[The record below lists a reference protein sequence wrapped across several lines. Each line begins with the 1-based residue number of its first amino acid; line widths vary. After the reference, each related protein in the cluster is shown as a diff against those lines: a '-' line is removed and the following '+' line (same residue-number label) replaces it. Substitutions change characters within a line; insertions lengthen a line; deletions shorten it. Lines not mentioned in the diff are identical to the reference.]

1 MCILKAQNYSMN
13 NNYGHVQCTI
23 VHMSLCISYVSLFD
37 SRQQKL
43 KERKREKERCVEI
56 EYFRKNDREITI
68 ERCSGEKKA
77 ERV

>member
-1 MCILKAQNYSMN
+1 MYVLKAHDYFVN
-13 NNYGHVQCTI
+13 NNYGH

-37 SRQQKL
+37 SRKQKL
-43 KERKREKERCVEI
+43 KERKREKERCACIEI
-56 EYFRKNDREITI
+56 EYFRKNDREIMI